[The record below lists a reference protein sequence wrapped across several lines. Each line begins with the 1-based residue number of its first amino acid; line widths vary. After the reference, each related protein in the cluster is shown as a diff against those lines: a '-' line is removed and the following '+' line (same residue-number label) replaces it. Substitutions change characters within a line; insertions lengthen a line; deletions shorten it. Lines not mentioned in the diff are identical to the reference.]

1 MEREN
6 WRRDYLK
13 MKDSHIEEV
22 KERAQELAEVVK
34 IKSDGN
40 AILLPV
46 TKGFGVREVEAML
59 EVGLTKVGESYAQEL
74 LEKAKTITDNKLNW
88 HMIGKIQR
96 NKVKKLSETV
106 DLWHSVDRKE
116 LIVEI
121 SKYKKDAKIL
131 IQVDMHDRYQQ
142 GGCSPENI
150 PGLIEFASDKD
161 LNVEGLMTIGV
172 NQDVEATKNV
182 FAEMAKLSKK
192 MGLKEISMGMSNDFE
207 IAIDYGA
214 TILRVGQSI
223 FGERVKH

>member
-1 MEREN
+1 MERGN

-13 MKDSHIEEV
+13 MKDSYIEEV

-74 LEKAKTITDNKLNW
+74 LEKAKSIPDNKLNW

-142 GGCSPENI
+142 GGCSPENV

-161 LNVEGLMTIGV
+161 VNVEGLMTIGV

-192 MGLKEISMGMSNDFE
+192 VGLKEISMGMSNDFE